1 MSRLIRFYPAAW
13 RARYG
18 AELEALLAARPPK
31 LGDRLDLMFGALDAH
46 LHPEL
51 VAAGARAAAAVPIGH
66 RIPGLAATAG
76 GLLFVVALVG
86 GGVSGAEGWFSWIWV
101 ALFLML
107 ASLPGGYAARV
118 GGRVGLGLA
127 AIAASFILAWTLPW
141 GPNVVPAVAAIVLVG
156 AGSLALATVRAGL
169 GRRRRWV
176 AVGLGFG
183 PPAVALLVVA
193 MGIGGQGE
201 GSLVPLALLVTLYGV
216 AWAAVGLVLMFRGSP
231 TFDPEPRG
239 DPEPA
244 R

>member
-1 MSRLIRFYPAAW
+1 MSRLIRFYPVGW

-18 AELEALLAARPPK
+18 AELEQVLEARPPR
-31 LGDRLDLMFGALDAH
+31 LADQLDLIFGAFDAH

-51 VAAGARAAAAVPIGH
+51 VVAGPVDTASVPIGH
-66 RIPGLAATAG
+66 RVPGLAATVG
-76 GLLFVVALVG
+76 GLLFVGALVG
-86 GGVSGAEGWFSWIWV
+86 GVISGDDGWLSWIWV

-127 AIAASFILAWTLPW
+127 AIAASFILAWALPW

-169 GRRRRWV
+169 DRRRRWV

-183 PPAVALLVVA
+183 PPAVALLGVA

-201 GSLVPLALLVTLYGV
+201 GSLLPLALLVTLYGV
-216 AWAAVGLVLMFRGSP
+216 AWAAVGLVLTFRGSP

-239 DPEPA
+239 EPEPA